1 MLIQYIEDMFTS
13 FTKKGCW
20 KRTFILWVGKMME
33 RKHDDFLDTA
43 TEMYSVKNCDTQI
56 AS

>member
-43 TEMYSVKNCDTQI
+43 TEKYSVKNCDTQI